1 MNTLQKIIKRFG
13 FVTSAEI
20 DELATDYPTLPI
32 VIRWGGLPREQLPAS
47 KIAERINEIESADKD
62 YVRDCFIASST
73 LNMMLE
79 SPFISESIKESILN
93 TRYN

>member
-1 MNTLQKIIKRFG
+1 MNILQNIIKRFG

-20 DELATDYPTLPI
+20 DELSTDYPKLPI
-32 VIRWGGLPREQLPAS
+32 VIRWGGSPREQLPAS
-47 KIAERINEIESADKD
+47 KIAARIAEVEGTDAD

-79 SPFISESIKESILN
+79 SPFISESIKECILN